1 MIRGIGVQLMRG
13 RRCLNPESMMCNN
26 GIAAC
31 GQFRSWSL
39 LGDEVGQWRELDKL
53 NKQRRC

>member
-1 MIRGIGVQLMRG
+1 MQLMRG

-39 LGDEVGQWRELDKL
+39 LGGVKSDNGE
-53 NKQRRC
+53 N